1 MLPGVKCNE
10 MKAIGQQMMWLWGMG
25 CFLCATVAGAE
36 VDADAKGRA
45 LGERWFHQLSGR
57 LVKKPQP
64 VINLPGKLNPEPEFR
79 FPMLTTP
86 PPTGPLSFAWALG
99 TGFTQQNNP
108 GNFNFPEWLVLT
120 ATPIQKERHKK
131 IIADLKAYM
140 MSRGYNKEQ
149 AQALAD
155 QLFQAKFSLY
165 FPLIRDGQPNLEA
178 LATSYSPN
186 PYSRSPVRN
195 TATDYYNLG
204 LMCQKVGN
212 FPEAAKHY
220 TKAARTQYPQA
231 QASLGYLHETGQGV
245 PRNLNK
251 ALELYQAAAKQ
262 GHSVAQYNLGRIYQH
277 GLTHGLQS
285 IPRDV
290 RKAEQYLQRASA
302 QGIVAAYHQL
312 GVLYYSLGLR
322 IQPTALT
329 PEQFA
334 EWDKN
339 NDKIVSPDENR
350 LLQDAHDHFL
360 MAANQNHGQ
369 SQYSLGVMYYSGQGV
384 PKSDATAASWLEKAA
399 AQKAQK
405 IPDSLYNLAQLY
417 ERGEGVRMNLT
428 RAFILY
434 REAAE
439 LGHAP
444 AMYNYGLFFY
454 QKREA
459 GLQLTLEVPESFV
472 KTYPAE
478 SLPAEMVKLNPEKNA
493 FLADAMA
500 IYRKE
505 AGKSNQK
512 LELLLP
518 GGQPDFAKAV
528 LAQLLAAAKV
538 PTMFEPQE
546 EQLGGDDP
554 VTAYAWWKL
563 AADRGQVEA
572 QKNLEVLR
580 QVLSPE
586 QLQIAET
593 LATTENGRIN
603 ANPLKAPSP
612 LVQAKSTLPFQA
624 KDWSTGFFV
633 SEDGYVVTGKHMLHS
648 GTQFQVVT
656 ENGTFPAKMINLP
669 GDLDQYLLLK
679 VEGDYQFT
687 PLRFSA
693 SHSTRAADS
702 VQVLGYQMPRVNQG
716 TMPNAAQAN
725 TQIERVL
732 GAQADPRFFTLQ
744 QPVLGDQ
751 VLYKFNK
758 HLDKFKSAVTTSV
771 MADKVRPL
779 QAETRAEIKKDL
791 SKTPLA
797 KAEVSIG
804 YQLTKAL
811 GYDTVN
817 HRWVHN
823 PQSNSTTILHKK
835 DRWVV
840 LDDVTIRVVPPW
852 NSVREGQALLRISSL
867 PRGNMS
873 KSLTH
878 IEEVIAKRNSSS
890 FTLLKSV
897 KDDQVLYKFSR
908 HLDKFKSAVASAP
921 KAEVVQPLQGATL
934 TQLKGALRTVHPL
947 LGNAE
952 VSIGYQLTEALGYDP
967 VDHSWVHNPQS
978 NSKTILHEKGRWV
991 VLDNRTIL
999 AVPPLNSVREGQALL
1014 RISAIPGMVKQ
1025 GEDFQRLYQLAEIL
1039 LTAEVPGKR
1048 PKTVLE
1054 ERILD
1059 AQFTNVHHTPGFRG
1073 TALLNQRGQAIGL
1086 FFPGFRGRTPDVFRN
1101 FSSYH
1106 QYLLKSDHLMAF
1118 LNRLPA
1124 VRYSTLKPEL
1134 PKVASNTSVHLDEQA
1149 YLLAKAK
1156 ASMVLVQVTDGLSVA
1171 KGAKGGSQP

>member
-10 MKAIGQQMMWLWGMG
+10 MKAIGQRMMWLWGMG

-36 VDADAKGRA
+36 VDADAKGRT
-45 LGERWFHQLSGR
+45 LGERWFYQLSGR
-57 LVKKPQP
+57 LMNKPQP
-64 VINLPGKLNPEPEFR
+64 VINLPGKSNPVPEFR

-99 TGFTQQNNP
+99 TGFNQQNNP
-108 GNFNFPEWLVLT
+108 GIFNFPEWLELT

-131 IIADLKAYM
+131 IIDDLKAYM
-140 MSRGYNKEQ
+140 VTRGYNQPQ
-149 AQALAD
+149 AQALAN

-312 GVLYYSLGLR
+312 GVLYYSLGLG

-369 SQYSLGVMYYSGQGV
+369 SQHSLGVMYYSGQGV
-384 PKSDATAASWLEKAA
+384 SKSDATAASWLEKAA

-434 REAAE
+434 REAAR

-493 FLADAMA
+493 FLADAKA
-500 IYRKE
+500 FYRERGFRNK
-505 AGKSNQK
+505 K

-518 GGQPDFAKAV
+518 GGRPAYAKAV
-528 LAQLLAAAKV
+528 LAQLMAAAKV
-538 PTMFEPQE
+538 TATKDPQE
-546 EQLGGDDP
+546 EQLGGDNP

-593 LATTENGRIN
+593 LATKENGRIN

-716 TMPNAAQAN
+716 TMPNAAQAR
-725 TQIERVL
+725 TRIERVL

-751 VLYKFNK
+751 VLYKFTK
-758 HLDKFKSAVTTSV
+758 HLDKFQTAVATTKSA
-771 MADKVRPL
+771 
-779 QAETRAEIKKDL
+779 I
-791 SKTPLA
+791 
-797 KAEVSIG
+797 
-804 YQLTKAL
+804 
-811 GYDTVN
+811 
-817 HRWVHN
+817 
-823 PQSNSTTILHKK
+823 
-835 DRWVV
+835 
-840 LDDVTIRVVPPW
+840 
-852 NSVREGQALLRISSL
+852 
-867 PRGNMS
+867 
-873 KSLTH
+873 
-878 IEEVIAKRNSSS
+878 
-890 FTLLKSV
+890 
-897 KDDQVLYKFSR
+897 
-908 HLDKFKSAVASAP
+908 AP
-921 KAEVVQPLQGATL
+921 KANVVQPLQAQSL
-934 TQLKGALRTVHPL
+934 TQIKGALRTVHPL

-967 VDHSWVHNPQS
+967 VDHRWVKNPPR
-978 NSKTILHEKGRWV
+978 NSRAILHEKGRWV

-1025 GEDFQRLYQLAEIL
+1025 GEDFQRLYQLAETL

-1134 PKVASNTSVHLDEQA
+1134 PKVASNTSVQLDEQA

>member
-1 MLPGVKCNE
+1 
-10 MKAIGQQMMWLWGMG
+10 
-25 CFLCATVAGAE
+25 
-36 VDADAKGRA
+36 
-45 LGERWFHQLSGR
+45 
-57 LVKKPQP
+57 
-64 VINLPGKLNPEPEFR
+64 
-79 FPMLTTP
+79 
-86 PPTGPLSFAWALG
+86 
-99 TGFTQQNNP
+99 
-108 GNFNFPEWLVLT
+108 
-120 ATPIQKERHKK
+120 
-131 IIADLKAYM
+131 
-140 MSRGYNKEQ
+140 
-149 AQALAD
+149 
-155 QLFQAKFSLY
+155 
-165 FPLIRDGQPNLEA
+165 
-178 LATSYSPN
+178 
-186 PYSRSPVRN
+186 
-195 TATDYYNLG
+195 
-204 LMCQKVGN
+204 
-212 FPEAAKHY
+212 
-220 TKAARTQYPQA
+220 PQA

-322 IQPTALT
+322 LQSTALT

-339 NDKIVSPDENR
+339 NDKFVSPDENR

-369 SQYSLGVMYYSGQGV
+369 SQHSLGVMYYSGQGV

-399 AQKAQK
+399 AKK

-434 REAAE
+434 REAAR

-500 IYRKE
+500 IYRKLD
-505 AGKSNQK
+505 GQSNQQ

-518 GGQPDFAKAV
+518 GGQPDYAKAV
-528 LAQLLAAAKV
+528 LMQLLAAAKV
-538 PTMFEPQE
+538 ATTMEPQTE
-546 EQLGGDDP
+546 LLGGDNP

-572 QKNLEVLR
+572 QKNREVLR
-580 QVLSPE
+580 RVLSPE

-593 LATTENGRIN
+593 LAAKENGRIN
-603 ANPLKAPSP
+603 ANPPKAPSP

-656 ENGTFPAKMINLP
+656 ENGTFPAKVINLP

-716 TMPNAAQAN
+716 TMPNAAQAR
-725 TQIERVL
+725 TRIERVL

-751 VLYKFNK
+751 VLYKFTK
-758 HLDKFKSAVTTSV
+758 HLDKFKSDVTTPV

-779 QAETRAEIKKDL
+779 QAETRAEIEKDL

-797 KAEVSIG
+797 KAKVSIG
-804 YQLTKAL
+804 YQLTEAL

-823 PQSNSTTILHKK
+823 PPSNSTTILHKK

-852 NSVREGQALLRISSL
+852 NSVKEGQALLRISSL

-908 HLDKFKSAVASAP
+908 HLDKFKSDVASAP
-921 KAEVVQPLQGATL
+921 KAEVVQPLQAATL
-934 TQLKGALRTVHPL
+934 RQLKGALRTVHPL

-952 VSIGYQLTEALGYDP
+952 VSIGYELTEKLGYDP

-978 NSKTILHEKGRWV
+978 NSTAILHEKGRWV

-999 AVPPLNSVREGQALL
+999 AVPPLNSVLEGQALL

-1025 GEDFQRLYQLAEIL
+1025 GEDFRRLYQLAETRLTNLYLGPLTNATGANTGDTITMTAHGFEDGDPAYFDANWAGAGL
-1039 LTAEVPGKR
+1039 AEFEADGTTRKKYVVEVVDANTFQVHPVGTKYDEDTDSFVDANGAASTIAPLTADVLGAAGAQIYKYS
-1048 PKTVLE
+1048 KLTVLE
-1054 ERILD
+1054 KRISY

-1073 TALLNQRGQAIGL
+1073 TALLN
-1086 FFPGFRGRTPDVFRN
+1086 
-1101 FSSYH
+1101 
-1106 QYLLKSDHLMAF
+1106 
-1118 LNRLPA
+1118 
-1124 VRYSTLKPEL
+1124 
-1134 PKVASNTSVHLDEQA
+1134 
-1149 YLLAKAK
+1149 
-1156 ASMVLVQVTDGLSVA
+1156 
-1171 KGAKGGSQP
+1171 